1 MGRKSNERQ
10 CPTSVKFVWLLP
22 SYVDG
27 FEDSLKSCQC
37 DWWNDSVEVCGLD
50 GKTYWNS
57 CLAKCK
63 TEVLCEGAC
72 PCYKGKSLTD
82 ENCRC
87 PNGIEKVCGANGE
100 TYNNECLAFCDDTY
114 V

>member
-1 MGRKSNERQ
+1 METVPARRLEVNS
-10 CPTSVKFVWLLP
+10 KFRNDFNWLHEDINP
-22 SYVDG
+22 YADG

-63 TEVLCEGAC
+63 TEVD
-72 PCYKGKSLTD
+72 KSSALFL
-82 ENCRC
+82 
-87 PNGIEKVCGANGE
+87 EK
-100 TYNNECLAFCDDTY
+100 TFAF
-114 V
+114 